1 MFTLTDIVQPTTLEE
16 AYSIL
21 VKRKN
26 NQILGG
32 TAFLRMGKKRIGTGI
47 ELSNL
52 GLDYIKEDDV
62 RKINETKKAGKRVIA
77 VGTTSCR
84 VLETIADEHGM
95 VKETEGDTRNIYI
108 SRI

>member
-1 MFTLTDIVQPTTLEE
+1 MFTLTDIVQPNTLEE

-21 VKRKN
+21 TKRKN

-52 GLDYIKEDDV
+52 
-62 RKINETKKAGKRVIA
+62 N
-77 VGTTSCR
+77 
-84 VLETIADEHGM
+84 
-95 VKETEGDTRNIYI
+95 
-108 SRI
+108 

>member
-1 MFTLTDIVQPTTLEE
+1 MFTLTDIVQPNTLEE

-21 VKRKN
+21 TKRKN

-52 GLDYIKEDDV
+52 NLDYIKEERAFENKFIDETYHTQKIVPDDEY
-62 RKINETKKAGKRVIA
+62 KILFTDVKASN
-77 VGTTSCR
+77 T
-84 VLETIADEHGM
+84 
-95 VKETEGDTRNIYI
+95 
-108 SRI
+108 